1 MSHRE
6 ARFYH
11 PVQPQDA
18 VADLMRRVGAVV
30 LWTADGV
37 VACEVSWPAPDLDAG
52 PEVLDALVATQQ
64 ATAKACYAA
73 VPVGWALRAGEVF
86 ASRDGRCGQQFK
98 VVPL

>member
-1 MSHRE
+1 MSHRD
-6 ARFYH
+6 ASFYT

-18 VADLMRRVGAVV
+18 VADLMRRAGAVV
-30 LWTADGV
+30 LWTTDGV
-37 VACEVSWPAPDLDAG
+37 VACEVSWPAPDPDAG
-52 PEVLDALVATQQ
+52 PDALDALVAAQQ
-64 ATAKACYAA
+64 TVAKACYAE